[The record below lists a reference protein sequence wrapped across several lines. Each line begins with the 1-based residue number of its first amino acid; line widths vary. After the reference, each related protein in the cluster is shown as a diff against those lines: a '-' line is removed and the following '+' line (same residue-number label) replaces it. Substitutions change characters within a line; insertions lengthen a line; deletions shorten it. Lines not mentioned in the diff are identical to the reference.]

1 MRYCW
6 LRNHALDVMMSSS
19 VGVLS
24 SWKLPVT
31 HHRRYTTGAV
41 FSRWLHH
48 RFEVLLQHPASVAVV
63 VENNHH
69 HHVANV

>member
-1 MRYCW
+1 MRYCY
-6 LRNHALDVMMSSS
+6 LRNYALAVMVSSS

-24 SWKLPVT
+24 SWKIA

-41 FSRWLHH
+41 FSQWLHH